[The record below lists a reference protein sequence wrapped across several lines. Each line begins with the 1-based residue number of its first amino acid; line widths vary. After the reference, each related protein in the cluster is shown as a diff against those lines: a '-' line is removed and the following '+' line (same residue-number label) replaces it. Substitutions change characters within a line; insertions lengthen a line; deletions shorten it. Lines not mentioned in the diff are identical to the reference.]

1 MLAGAAFAAG
11 ALVTGLPA
19 PAAAQ
24 QPVSTEDRTAA
35 RELGNQGVA
44 AYQAQDYV
52 TALDKLSRAHAIVKL
67 TTTGL
72 WRARCLDK
80 LLRLV
85 DAAEQ
90 YLEVTRMLLDH
101 TALEQHRQAVVDA
114 QREREA
120 LLPRIPQVKVSVS
133 GGALPADVGVSI
145 DDKQLSAALIGAD
158 RPVDPGKHR
167 LRVERRAGTATTT
180 LKEQIFEVAERQRLE
195 LPLTLAD
202 LGAAA
207 PGPAP
212 GPLPVPVPGPPPGP
226 APDPL
231 PGPAPGPLPGSLPGP
246 LPVPAPHAPG
256 DAAGD
261 TPAPDSEGGGPSAQA
276 IGGWVLVGLG
286 GAGVLAGT
294 AMGAVAVERKG
305 ALDAGCTDGACP
317 PDLHASVDLFY
328 AMRTGS
334 TVALAA
340 GGAVL
345 LGGIAVI
352 LTAPA
357 PPPTPADQTTP
368 AHKALA
374 PTPRWRASLGLGG
387 LSITGEL

>member
-1 MLAGAAFAAG
+1 MLARAALAGAAFAAG

-19 PAAAQ
+19 RALGQ

-90 YLEVTRMLLDH
+90 YLEVTRMPLDP

-114 QREREA
+114 QKEREA

-133 GGALPADVGVSI
+133 GGALPADVSVSI

-195 LPLTLAD
+195 LPLALAD
-202 LGAAA
+202 LGA
-207 PGPAP
+207 PTP
-212 GPLPVPVPGPPPGP
+212 GPLPVPGPGP
-226 APDPL
+226 AP
-231 PGPAPGPLPGSLPGP
+231 AP
-246 LPVPAPHAPG
+246 LPVPDPHGPGPLAVPDPHAP
-256 DAAGD
+256 GD
-261 TPAPDSEGGGPSAQA
+261 TPAPDTEGGGPSAQA

-305 ALDAGCTDGACP
+305 ALDGGCTDGACP

-334 TVALAA
+334 TIALAA

-357 PPPTPADQTTP
+357 PPPAPADQPTP